1 MWKVKVGEMQT
12 SLIVS
17 DKKWHRIY
25 LEFLEKNT
33 GGKFFFVE
41 NKDEF
46 NLKFL
51 KKMKP
56 QYIFFPHWSYL
67 IPKEI
72 YETYQCIIFH
82 MTDLPFGRGG
92 SPLQNLISRKIYATQ
107 LSAVECIEKID
118 AGSVYLKRP
127 LSLYGTAEE
136 IYLRAAKLT
145 AEMIVEIVKKR
156 IQPIPQQGEPVL
168 FKRRKPEEGNIEN
181 LNSLEEIFDYIRM
194 LDAEGYP
201 AAFFENKKFRFE
213 FTRASLKANC
223 IQADVKIVKKEKEED
238 EKESNDLSGCCTSR

>member
-1 MWKVKVGEMQT
+1 MYVN
-12 SLIVS
+12 LIVS
-17 DKKWHRIY
+17 NKKWHRKY
-25 LEFLEKNT
+25 LEFLEENT
-33 GGKFFFVE
+33 GEEFVFIG
-41 NKDEF
+41 NKEEF
-46 NLKFL
+46 NLDFL
-51 KKMKP
+51 KEVNP
-56 QYIFFPHWSYL
+56 RYIFFPHWSYL

-72 YETYQCIIFH
+72 YETYKCIIFH

-107 LSAVECIEKID
+107 LSAIECIDKID
-118 AGSVYLKRP
+118 AGPVYLKRP

-145 AEMIVEIVKKR
+145 AEIIAEIVKKR
-156 IQPIPQQGEPVL
+156 IQPVPQQGEHVL

-213 FTRASLKANC
+213 FTRASLKPNC
-223 IQADVKIVKKEKEED
+223 IQADVKIVKKEKDED
-238 EKESNDLSGCCTSR
+238 EKESNDLSCCCTSR